1 MKKITPEEI
10 KNAFDAM
17 PSNLVNA
24 ISSIKVEKVIQEI
37 EKKYSLHIDKAG
49 TLNGLRPLVFAGL
62 LSTQEF
68 SQEIEQGMGLSVIQ
82 TPLLISD
89 LNEKIFA
96 PVRQKM
102 QEIEE
107 LNRPIEDEQVADTLP
122 QETIPKE
129 IISVDLDSPTQEK
142 NTTNILKD
150 AKIELIKPRETA
162 ISDALDTTDAQ
173 ALTRD
178 ALIKS
183 LENPTRN
190 DTSMPHPQI
199 QKPANVGIA
208 SAIQTAKIIPPVV
221 KLQDMPVP
229 QQFVGMPKNQPE
241 STAPSTP
248 TPTPVPAPQGNV
260 VAQKLQTTF
269 KIPKQESNY
278 TLPQVTG
285 SADKQKDLYREA
297 I

>member
-1 MKKITPEEI
+1 MKNITSEQI
-10 KNAFDAM
+10 KNAFNAM
-17 PSNLVNA
+17 PEDLTR
-24 ISSIKVEKVIQEI
+24 SIADIEVSKVVQELG
-37 EKKYSLHIDKAG
+37 KKYDLHIDKVGA
-49 TLNGLRPLVFAGL
+49 LDGLVSLSFAGL
-62 LSTQEF
+62 LSPQELTE
-68 SQEIEQGMGLSVIQ
+68 EIQQGLGLSVIQ
-82 TPLLISD
+82 SPLLIND

-107 LNRPIEDEQVADTLP
+107 LNRSIEDEEVVDAIP

-142 NTTNILKD
+142 NTTSILKD
-150 AKIELIKPRETA
+150 ANIELIKPRESA

-183 LENPTRN
+183 LENPSRN
-190 DTSMPHPQI
+190 STSMPQPQI

-208 SAIQTAKIIPPVV
+208 SAIQTPKIIPPVV

-229 QQFVGMPKNQPE
+229 QQFVGMPKNEPGP
-241 STAPSTP
+241 TAPSTT
-248 TPTPVPAPQGNV
+248 TPTQAPAPQGNV

-278 TLPQVTG
+278 TLPQVG
-285 SADKQKDLYREA
+285 STDKQKDLYREA

>member
-1 MKKITPEEI
+1 MKTYTPEEI
-10 KNAFDAM
+10 DSAFNALPPEVTTAM
-17 PSNLVNA
+17 LELD
-24 ISSIKVEKVIQEI
+24 IDDREHFLI
-37 EKKYSLHIDKAG
+37 EKYKLHTDKAG
-49 TLNGLRPLVFAGL
+49 IFIN
-62 LSTQEF
+62 
-68 SQEIEQGMGLSVIQ
+68 SVTMFIVG
-82 TPLLISD
+82 LISAD
-89 LNEKIFA
+89 AFSTMVIDELGLEREDSQKFIDNVNELIFGA
-96 PVRQKM
+96 LRQKM
-102 QEIEE
+102 IEGQT
-107 LNRPIEDEQVADTLP
+107 LSSEDTPV
-122 QETIPKE
+122 IPKDE

-248 TPTPVPAPQGNV
+248 TPTQAPVPQGNV